1 MDIFDPFS
9 HNTSELNT
17 GISFPDTLRILILY
31 WPHEELILKNHIH
44 SLCPSVDIFPTFYN
58 LSQSNAISQM
68 DDLVGIFNVFCKR
81 LIKFI
86 VHGMFQ
92 SSYNST
98 CRWISPNPKKLDF
111 SELIDVDHITVNNM
125 TNDTSYLLS
134 DYILEKIRSSTIDI
148 FGHQVEIYRNVNAD
162 LRKFNNGLDIIR
174 NITEDNIADK

>member
-1 MDIFDPFS
+1 MKILPNIPPVLHKSLLQTLIYKCYLDFINNDDFSMDIFDPFS
-9 HNTSELNT
+9 HNISELNT
-17 GISFPDTLRILILY
+17 CISFPDTLRILILY

-98 CRWISPNPKKLDF
+98 CR
-111 SELIDVDHITVNNM
+111 
-125 TNDTSYLLS
+125 
-134 DYILEKIRSSTIDI
+134 
-148 FGHQVEIYRNVNAD
+148 
-162 LRKFNNGLDIIR
+162 
-174 NITEDNIADK
+174 